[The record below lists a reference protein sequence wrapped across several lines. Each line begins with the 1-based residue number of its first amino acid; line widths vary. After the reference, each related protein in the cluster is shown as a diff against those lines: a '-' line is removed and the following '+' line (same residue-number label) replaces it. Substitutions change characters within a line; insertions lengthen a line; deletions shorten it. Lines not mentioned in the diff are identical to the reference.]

1 MSYLSYFTPG
11 NISNRTVPQL
21 VSCKDVDK
29 DLLIATQPNLG
40 PGPACPHTPILVPH
54 LHLTD
59 LEMSFVSVDI
69 FIMFSV

>member
-29 DLLIATQPNLG
+29 DTSNRYTTKPWTQVQPVL
-40 PGPACPHTPILVPH
+40 TPLY
-54 LHLTD
+54 
-59 LEMSFVSVDI
+59 
-69 FIMFSV
+69 